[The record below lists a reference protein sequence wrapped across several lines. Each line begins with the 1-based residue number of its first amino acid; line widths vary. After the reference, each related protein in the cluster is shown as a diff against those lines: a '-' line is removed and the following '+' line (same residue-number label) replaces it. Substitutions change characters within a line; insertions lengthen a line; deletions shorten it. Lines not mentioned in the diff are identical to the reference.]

1 MRDNYNCEDSKILKR
16 FKDSIS
22 DSLLICKYC
31 GTTLK
36 RDEATVDHLFPICRG
51 GKTNENN
58 LCISCK
64 SCNREK
70 DCLTDEEYISIKD
83 NKEELYELIN
93 RVRTELEAIRRI
105 RMSESKNLRFKGQ
118 KIRVPKDAN
127 GIVKISD
134 LSVPS
139 VFSELPKKSKIQQL
153 RNFYEK
159 FGRIDKP
166 VQVKGRL
173 IVNGYA
179 RYVLCQELN
188 LGYVPIKRLQ

>member
-1 MRDNYNCEDSKILKR
+1 MYIIK
-16 FKDSIS
+16 
-22 DSLLICKYC
+22 
-31 GTTLK
+31 
-36 RDEATVDHLFPICRG
+36 P
-51 GKTNENN
+51 
-58 LCISCK
+58 
-64 SCNREK
+64 CNREK
-70 DCLTDEEYISIKD
+70 DCLTDEEYISTKD
-83 NKEELYELIN
+83 NKGELYRLIN
-93 RVRTELEAIRRI
+93 EVRTELETIRRL

-139 VFSELPKKSKIQQL
+139 VFSELPKKSKIQKL

-166 VQVKGRL
+166 VQVKGQL
-173 IVNGYA
+173 IVNGYS
-179 RYVLCQELN
+179 RYVLCMELN

>member
-1 MRDNYNCEDSKILKR
+1 MK
-16 FKDSIS
+16 
-22 DSLLICKYC
+22 
-31 GTTLK
+31 TTS
-36 RDEATVDHLFPICRG
+36 
-51 GKTNENN
+51 
-58 LCISCK
+58 ISCK
-64 SCNREK
+64 PCNREK

-134 LSVPS
+134 LSIPS
-139 VFSELPKKSKIQQL
+139 VFSALPKESKIQQL

-166 VQVKGRL
+166 VKLGQLSLMDIQVCLCMELTRL
-173 IVNGYA
+173 
-179 RYVLCQELN
+179 CS
-188 LGYVPIKRLQ
+188 IKRLQ